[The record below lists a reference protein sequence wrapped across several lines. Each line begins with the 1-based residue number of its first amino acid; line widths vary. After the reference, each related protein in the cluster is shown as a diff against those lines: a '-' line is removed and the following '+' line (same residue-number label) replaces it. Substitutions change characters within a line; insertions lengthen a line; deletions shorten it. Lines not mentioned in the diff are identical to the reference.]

1 MTINLKRSD
10 RVASDTTKLRVFV
23 IHVTSPRT
31 YSIAVA
37 PIERLVVHRQRER
50 AQQDDVHAR
59 EDVEVPVPRE
69 RAQAVDRARRGEETF
84 ERIAAVGIAP
94 RRGARDARRAM
105 RDR

>member
-1 MTINLKRSD
+1 M
-10 RVASDTTKLRVFV
+10 LRVFV
-23 IHVTSPRT
+23 ECHGRTLAPRVLQSPL
-31 YSIAVA
+31 VA

-84 ERIAAVGIAP
+84 EWVAAVGIAP

-105 RDR
+105 RHR